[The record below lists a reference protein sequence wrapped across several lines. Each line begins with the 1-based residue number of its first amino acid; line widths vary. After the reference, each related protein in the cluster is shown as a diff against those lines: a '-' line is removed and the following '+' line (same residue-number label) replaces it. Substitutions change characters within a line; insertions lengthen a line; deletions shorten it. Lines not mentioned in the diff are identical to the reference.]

1 MKTNRKHTLLQWGKI
16 FLICFVG
23 TLIGQTAVKGV
34 PLWGTPGIENVHQ
47 VTVLCTSRGEPQTF
61 TDAENIE
68 LAVKMTSFLAYKPL
82 VKPQAEEPALSIT
95 YLLTDGTARE
105 VQASEHTVWWNG
117 KAHALKDPGT
127 ALKLSETIF
136 YPYPEPQ

>member
-1 MKTNRKHTLLQWGKI
+1 MKNIKHTLLQWAKI
-16 FLICFVG
+16 FLFCFVG

-34 PLWGTPGIENVHQ
+34 PLWDVPGAEDVRQ
-47 VTVLCTSRGEPQTF
+47 VTVLCTVRGKEQTF
-61 TDAENIE
+61 ADAENIE

-82 VKPQAEEPALSIT
+82 AKPQAEEPALSIT

-127 ALKLSETIF
+127 ALKLSEAIF